1 MLSLQQRESAVN
13 GANLL
18 MAERSLTSEV
28 QINNL
33 HCICKFDTA
42 RDAVS
47 DSLRLWCA
55 TISLWKDGYLQKCP
69 LMQTC

>member
-1 MLSLQQRESAVN
+1 VN
-13 GANLL
+13 GLDLL
-18 MAERSLTSEV
+18 LVERSLTSEV
-28 QINNL
+28 LINKL
-33 HCICKFDTA
+33 PCTCEFDTA